1 MRLPA
6 RSRWYLLIA
15 IAGAALA
22 APAPF
27 LLELRA
33 DGSVVEMPVRGAE
46 ITYAYRQS
54 VYGVTVR
61 EELRAE
67 GEGIRIVRAVST
79 DRRALEYYRWAG
91 DATQQNGTLAWDAPS
106 VVLQTIDVL
115 VAAEAEQTVDTG
127 VRRVS
132 LRDEFG
138 ENAAVTMR
146 VFRAPLALWLLRLL
160 P

>member
-6 RSRWYLLIA
+6 RARWYALIA

-22 APAPF
+22 APALF
-27 LLELRA
+27 LLEVRA
-33 DGSVVEMPVRGAE
+33 EGKAVEIPVRGSA

-54 VYGVTVR
+54 IYEVTVR

-67 GEGIRIVRAVST
+67 DAGIRVVRAVST
-79 DRRALEYYRWAG
+79 DRRALEYYRWPG
-91 DATQQNGTLAWDAPS
+91 DATRENGALAWDAPDI
-106 VVLQTIDVL
+106 VLATVDVL
-115 VAAEAEQTVDTG
+115 VAAGAEQTVDTG
-127 VRRVS
+127 ARRLS
-132 LRDEFG
+132 LEREFG
-138 ENAAVTMR
+138 ENASVTMR